1 MASMPGIVI
10 KIGTDATNA
19 VKGLDRV
26 GKSLNKV
33 DGAARKTKVA
43 WKALGAGAAAAGA
56 AFVAFS
62 AESVQAFI
70 EDEKAAAQL
79 ATTLKNMGFAT
90 RTAEVSA
97 FIDNLQYAANV
108 SEEQLR
114 PAFSRLLRS
123 TESVTQAQEI
133 LGVALDIS
141 AATGKDLDTVAN
153 ALGKAY
159 DGNAAS
165 LGRLGLGLDK
175 GLLKSNDM
183 IAIVEALRA
192 KFGGANEAQA
202 NTLYG
207 SLKGVQNAWGELQES
222 FGKGLMTGG
231 ADGGAESL
239 QQTEETL
246 RRLGPEVEKAG
257 GVVSGVATGIVG
269 SFADVGYA
277 AQAITQG
284 DFADAMQLL
293 LGEHTNTA
301 GAWALQDKISGSL
314 DAAANS
320 ATFAASQMNSYAASL
335 ERAAVGLAAVEGGTT
350 SAVAGVSALG
360 DALELASSG
369 NYGVRIGEA
378 LTQRH
383 AARAAAARAA
393 ARAKKKSDRIHA
405 VKNAAGLADIVA
417 RAASRTGAKKATSRI
432 QLSRQQCA

>member
-1 MASMPGIVI
+1 MPSLPGIVI
-10 KIGTDATNA
+10 KIGTDSADAIRN
-19 VKGLDRV
+19 LDRV
-26 GKSLNKV
+26 GKALGRV
-33 DGAARKTKVA
+33 DGASRKTKVA

-56 AFVAFS
+56 AVVAFS
-62 AESVQAFI
+62 AQSIDAYI
-70 EDEKAAAQL
+70 ADEKEAATL
-79 ATTLKNMGFAT
+79 AKSLENLGFSYAT
-90 RTAEVSA
+90 DEVSA

-108 SEEQLR
+108 SESELR
-114 PAFSRLLRS
+114 PAFANLMRA
-123 TESVTQAQEI
+123 TGSVTDSQTALQLVLDVAASTGMDVASVSDI
-133 LGVALDIS
+133 LS
-141 AATGKDLDTVAN
+141 
-153 ALGKAY
+153 KAY
-159 DGNAAS
+159 AGN
-165 LGRLGLGLDK
+165 RK
-175 GLLKSNDM
+175 GLKSLKSGIDNTTLSTGSMADITKEL
-183 IAIVEALRA
+183 IAIY
-192 KFGGANEAQA
+192 GGSSDTAA
-202 NTLYG
+202 NTLSG
-207 SLKGVQNAWGELQES
+207 SIKGVTNAWDELQES
-222 FGKGLMTGG
+222 WGRGLIGG
-231 ADGGAESL
+231 GGGAEQL
-239 QQTEETL
+239 QQAEETL

-277 AQAITQG
+277 ASAITQG

-417 RAASRTGAKKATSRI
+417 RAASRTGAKKATSRV